1 MKNLSGYQLENPMHK
16 VMQASYQMNFDNSFL
31 MTIYTYTMKKLTN
44 VSPFL
49 LLLVPVFM
57 MMAISLSLNVQTVND
72 NEVAMKTAPHTEVAT
87 TNTPR
92 IR

>member
-31 MTIYTYTMKKLTN
+31 MTIYSYTMKKLTN
-44 VSPFL
+44 ISPFL

-57 MMAISLSLNVQTVND
+57 MMVISLSLNMRTVND
-72 NEVAMKTAPHTEVAT
+72 NEVAMKTMPQLEVAK
-87 TNTPR
+87 TNTPLNR
-92 IR
+92 